1 MTGNTPEPAVSQL
14 PAIRPATPPAP
25 PRRARA
31 SRVRRPIRVRL
42 LPALI
47 FVSVLMV
54 GVRVGDL
61 WEGLTGTG
69 TAALRSPL
77 IASAAKTQEPTAHV
91 ADPPAGAQS
100 GAAGSS
106 DSRAEMS
113 GTIDEAMTAPVFDL
127 EEMSAGEWDL
137 LQQLSARRD
146 ALDQRERDIDQ
157 REAILSVAERRL
169 DEKVAELEAVRTQIE
184 TMLGQLDEEGEAQ
197 IAGLVG
203 IYESMRPADA
213 ATIFNGLELE
223 VLISVMER
231 MRGQKSA
238 AILAGMNPERAR
250 LVTTELARRRD
261 LPELP
266 E

>member
-1 MTGNTPEPAVSQL
+1 MTEIAPIPPSGAAGAGPIAGL
-14 PAIRPATPPAP
+14 PALRPPP
-25 PRRARA
+25 PRRR
-31 SRVRRPIRVRL
+31 SPRRRRSFRVRL

-54 GVRVGDL
+54 GVRIGDL

-69 TAALRSPL
+69 PAALRVPL
-77 IASAAKTQEPTAHV
+77 AAEANAEEPTPTRIAE
-91 ADPPAGAQS
+91 APAEPRAMATTTAEPMPAIDRPMG
-100 GAAGSS
+100 
-106 DSRAEMS
+106 AEM
-113 GTIDEAMTAPVFDL
+113 FDPEDL
-127 EEMSAGEWDL
+127 SAGEWDV

-146 ALDQRERDIDQ
+146 ALDRRERDLDQ
-157 REAILSVAERRL
+157 REALLAVAEQRV
-169 DEKVAELEAVRTQIE
+169 DEKVVELESVRSQIE
-184 TMLGQLDEEGEAQ
+184 TLLGQVDEEGEAQ
-197 IAGLVG
+197 LLGLVS

-213 ATIFNGLELE
+213 ATIFDGLDLE

-261 LPELP
+261 LPDLP
-266 E
+266 D

>member
-1 MTGNTPEPAVSQL
+1 MTDDAPDIGIGGL
-14 PAIRPATPPAP
+14 PVPRIVP
-25 PRRARA
+25 PRLNTAD
-31 SRVRRPIRVRL
+31 RRPGARRRFRVRL

-69 TAALRSPL
+69 PAAMRSPL
-77 IASAAKTQEPTAHV
+77 VASAAKTEEPTAHV
-91 ADPPAGAQS
+91 AEAPADAHAAADPAGP
-100 GAAGSS
+100 
-106 DSRAEMS
+106 RPEMP
-113 GTIDEAMTAPVFDL
+113 GTIDGAMTAPMFDP
-127 EEMSAGEWDL
+127 EDMSAGEWDL

-157 REAILSVAERRL
+157 REAFLSVAEQRL
-169 DEKVAELEAVRTQIE
+169 GEKVAELEAVRAQIE
-184 TMLGQLDEEGEAQ
+184 SMLRQVDEEGEAQ
-197 IAGLVG
+197 LAGLVG

>member
-1 MTGNTPEPAVSQL
+1 MTSKAPDHTQGRL
-14 PAIRPATPPAP
+14 PALRLQPPALRPA
-25 PRRARA
+25 RRRG
-31 SRVRRPIRVRL
+31 RFRVRL
-42 LPALI
+42 LPALV

-54 GVRVGDL
+54 GVRVGEL

-69 TAALRSPL
+69 PAELRSPL
-77 IASAAKTQEPTAHV
+77 VAAAAKPEETAPMQIAQNR
-91 ADPPAGAQS
+91 ADTHAAAAQPAA
-100 GAAGSS
+100 S
-106 DSRAEMS
+106 DPA
-113 GTIDEAMTAPVFDL
+113 TIDRPMNAPVFDPEDL
-127 EEMSAGEWDL
+127 SAGEWDL

-146 ALDQRERDIDQ
+146 ALDQRARDIDQ
-157 REAILSVAERRL
+157 REAFLAVAEQRL
-169 DEKVAELEAVRTQIE
+169 DEKVAELEALRTQIE
-184 TMLGQLDEEGEAQ
+184 QMLHQVDEEGETQ
-197 IAGLVG
+197 LLGLVS

-250 LVTTELARRRD
+250 RVTTELARRRD

-266 E
+266 D

>member
-1 MTGNTPEPAVSQL
+1 MT
-14 PAIRPATPPAP
+14 ATPPDLRRGHR
-25 PRRARA
+25 PRRAR
-31 SRVRRPIRVRL
+31 RLFRVRL

-61 WEGLTGTG
+61 WEGVTGTG
-69 TAALRSPL
+69 PAAMRSPL
-77 IASAAKTQEPTAHV
+77 VASAAKTAEPTAHV
-91 ADPPAGAQS
+91 ADPPPEALAVADDARSEVPDGI
-100 GAAGSS
+100 
-106 DSRAEMS
+106 DS
-113 GTIDEAMTAPVFDL
+113 AMTAPIFDPVD
-127 EEMSAGEWDL
+127 MSPGEWDL

-157 REAILSVAERRL
+157 REAFLSVAEQRL
-169 DEKVAELEAVRTQIE
+169 DEKVGELEAVRAQIE
-184 TMLGQLDEEGEAQ
+184 SMLRQVDEEGEAQ
-197 IAGLVG
+197 LAGLVG

>member
-1 MTGNTPEPAVSQL
+1 MSDTAPDPRRYRDRL
-14 PAIRPATPPAP
+14 PALSVRTAP
-25 PRRARA
+25 PTG
-31 SRVRRPIRVRL
+31 RRPRFHVRL

-61 WEGLTGTG
+61 WEGVTGTG
-69 TAALRSPL
+69 PEARRTSLTAEATAAEDQPVEVAEAAPSATRAPAAEAAMAQVDRS
-77 IASAAKTQEPTAHV
+77 ID
-91 ADPPAGAQS
+91 DPA
-100 GAAGSS
+100 
-106 DSRAEMS
+106 
-113 GTIDEAMTAPVFDL
+113 FDPEDL
-127 EEMSAGEWDL
+127 SAGEWDL

-146 ALDQRERDIDQ
+146 ALDRRERGLDQ
-157 REAILSVAERRL
+157 REALLSVAEQRV
-169 DEKVAELEAVRTQIE
+169 DEKVAELEAVRGQIE
-184 TMLGQLDEEGEAQ
+184 ALLRQVDEEGEAQ
-197 IAGLVG
+197 IQGLVG

-213 ATIFNGLELE
+213 ATIFNGLDLE
-223 VLISVMER
+223 VLISVLER

-266 E
+266 D

>member
-1 MTGNTPEPAVSQL
+1 MTSKAPDHTIG
-14 PAIRPATPPAP
+14 RPPAARLLP
-25 PRRARA
+25 PGRRAPRRRARF
-31 SRVRRPIRVRL
+31 RVRL
-42 LPALI
+42 LPALV

-69 TAALRSPL
+69 PAALRSPL
-77 IASAAKTQEPTAHV
+77 VAAAAKPEETTPTRTAETRTDTQAAAAQPAGTEPTV
-91 ADPPAGAQS
+91 
-100 GAAGSS
+100 
-106 DSRAEMS
+106 
-113 GTIDEAMTAPVFDL
+113 IDRPMTAPVFDPEDL
-127 EEMSAGEWDL
+127 SAGEWDV

-146 ALDQRERDIDQ
+146 ALDQRARDIDE
-157 REAILSVAERRL
+157 REAFLAVAEQRL
-169 DEKVAELEAVRTQIE
+169 DEKIAELESVRALIE
-184 TMLGQLDEEGEAQ
+184 SMLHQVDEEGEAQ
-197 IAGLVG
+197 LLGLVS

-231 MRGQKSA
+231 MRGQKSG

-261 LPELP
+261 LRELP
-266 E
+266 D

>member
-1 MTGNTPEPAVSQL
+1 M
-14 PAIRPATPPAP
+14 
-25 PRRARA
+25 
-31 SRVRRPIRVRL
+31 RL

-61 WEGLTGTG
+61 WEGLTGPRPAELKTPLAAEANAGEPAPEQLAEAPEEQPAAATG
-69 TAALRSPL
+69 TPDAM
-77 IASAAKTQEPTAHV
+77 PTI
-91 ADPPAGAQS
+91 DRPMS
-100 GAAGSS
+100 
-106 DSRAEMS
+106 AEM
-113 GTIDEAMTAPVFDL
+113 FDP
-127 EEMSAGEWDL
+127 EDMSAGEWDV

-146 ALDQRERDIDQ
+146 ALDRRERELDQ
-157 REAILSVAERRL
+157 REALLAVAEQRV
-169 DEKVAELEAVRTQIE
+169 DEKVVELEAVRSQIE
-184 TMLGQLDEEGEAQ
+184 TLLGQLDEEGESQ
-197 IAGLVG
+197 LLGLVS

-213 ATIFNGLELE
+213 ATIFNGLDLE
-223 VLISVMER
+223 VLISVLER

-266 E
+266 D

>member
-1 MTGNTPEPAVSQL
+1 MTSNAPDPATGQL
-14 PAIRPATPPAP
+14 PAIRMVP
-25 PRRARA
+25 PRGRAA
-31 SRVRRPIRVRL
+31 IRRPGPRRCFRVRL

-69 TAALRSPL
+69 PAAMRSPL
-77 IASAAKTQEPTAHV
+77 VASAANTTEPTARV
-91 ADPPAGAQS
+91 AEAPVDAQ
-100 GAAGSS
+100 AAAVNEAGSAS
-106 DSRAEMS
+106 GMS
-113 GTIDEAMTAPVFDL
+113 ETIDGAMSAPIFDPEDL
-127 EEMSAGEWDL
+127 SAGEWDL

-157 REAILSVAERRL
+157 REAFLSVAEQRL
-169 DEKVAELEAVRTQIE
+169 DEKVTELEAVRA
-184 TMLGQLDEEGEAQ
+184 QLEALLRQVDEEGEAQ
-197 IAGLVG
+197 LAGLVG

-238 AILAGMNPERAR
+238 PILAGMNPERAR

>member
-1 MTGNTPEPAVSQL
+1 
-14 PAIRPATPPAP
+14 
-25 PRRARA
+25 
-31 SRVRRPIRVRL
+31 
-42 LPALI
+42 
-47 FVSVLMV
+47 
-54 GVRVGDL
+54 
-61 WEGLTGTG
+61 
-69 TAALRSPL
+69 
-77 IASAAKTQEPTAHV
+77 
-91 ADPPAGAQS
+91 
-100 GAAGSS
+100 
-106 DSRAEMS
+106 
-113 GTIDEAMTAPVFDL
+113 MTAPMFDPEDL
-127 EEMSAGEWDL
+127 SAGEWDL

-157 REAILSVAERRL
+157 REAFLSVAERRL
-169 DEKVAELEAVRTQIE
+169 DEKVAELEAVRGQIE
-184 TMLGQLDEEGEAQ
+184 AMLRQVDEEGEAQ
-197 IAGLVG
+197 LAGLVG